1 MERVARFINKDKNSQ
16 NVFALEDFVR
26 GVWPAAVGKT
36 IARHTGTLRV
46 VRETLVVEVE
56 DAVWQRQLHALS
68 GQILGRLH
76 KCMGV
81 IALER
86 LEFRIAVPRREP
98 QREEK
103 VRAAAAASSGDEADA
118 ILDPV
123 LKKVYR
129 LSRKRSTA

>member
-1 MERVARFINKDKNSQ
+1 MERVARLITKDKRSQ

-36 IARHTGTLRV
+36 IARHTGSIRV

-56 DAVWQRQLHALS
+56 DAIWQRQLHALS
-68 GQILGRLH
+68 GQILGRLRR
-76 KCMGV
+76 CMGV
-81 IALER
+81 IAIEH
-86 LEFRIAVPRREP
+86 LEFRIGVPRREP
-98 QREEK
+98 QREENA
-103 VRAAAAASSGDEADA
+103 RSAAASTSGDEADA

-129 LSRKRSTA
+129 LSQKRSTA